1 MAKVAKRTP
10 VLEHNIMI
18 DIETLGVTETAHI
31 LSIGLCSFSL
41 VEGVRNVDGRW
52 EFQLGLTEQN
62 RSIDAGT
69 LNFWL
74 RQPAE
79 TFAKVTKVDLKLKD
93 ALEMLV
99 DIITCHKC
107 DGSNKVNLWCN
118 GANFDFL
125 ILKDAFAQ
133 HDIPTPW
140 AYYEE
145 NCMRAIKVL
154 VGANY
159 DQLCDMVNHRMS
171 AKGITMVPHEA
182 LSDALWQAE
191 FVAAANSYLL

>member
-52 EFQLGLTEQN
+52 EFQIGLSEQE
-62 RSIDAGT
+62 RTIDTGT

-79 TFAKVTKVDLKLKD
+79 TFAKVTKVDLCLKD
-93 ALEMLV
+93 ALENLV
-99 DIITCHKC
+99 DVITSHRHN
-107 DGSNKVNLWCN
+107 GNKINLWCN

-125 ILKDAFAQ
+125 ILKDALAQ
-133 HDIPTPW
+133 HGIQTPW

-154 VGANY
+154 VGSNY
-159 DQLCDMVNHRMS
+159 DQLCDMVNHRLS
-171 AKGITMVPHEA
+171 AKGITMSPHEA